1 MVVLSDQEVFVTW
14 QKPLH
19 LSGQLIRYE
28 LNVNGTVVYSGID
41 TKHTVKALTPGE
53 TYEFV
58 VSYCSYINTI

>member
-41 TKHTVKALTPGE
+41 TKYTVKALTPDE

>member
-19 LSGQLIRYE
+19 LSGELIEYE
-28 LNVNGTVVYSGID
+28 LIVDGKVVYSGTD
-41 TKHTVKALTPGE
+41 TKYSVKALRGDK

-58 VSYCSYINTI
+58 VSS

>member
-14 QKPLH
+14 QKPLR

-28 LNVNGTVVYSGID
+28 LTVNGTVVYSGID
-41 TKHTVKALTPGE
+41 TKYTVKALTPGE

-58 VSYCSYINTI
+58 VS